1 MNKIKLLV
9 STLTLMVIASMSNIA
24 NAADTIGVAN
34 YKKIESEYNYAKKVY
49 KDLDNK
55 IVDLQ
60 QFVIDKDKEFKAIE
74 SPIQKK
80 NFEEK
85 TQKEYKAK
93 EDAIIT
99 LKAKKEDEIFNNI
112 MSATNAVAK
121 TRKIDV
127 VLDYRVIFTG
137 GIDISDDV
145 IQYLNTRPNP
155 SKK

>member
-1 MNKIKLLV
+1 
-9 STLTLMVIASMSNIA
+9 
-24 NAADTIGVAN
+24 
-34 YKKIESEYNYAKKVY
+34 
-49 KDLDNK
+49 
-55 IVDLQ
+55 
-60 QFVIDKDKEFKAIE
+60 
-74 SPIQKK
+74 
-80 NFEEK
+80 
-85 TQKEYKAK
+85 
-93 EDAIIT
+93 
-99 LKAKKEDEIFNNI
+99 

>member
-1 MNKIKLLV
+1 MKKLLIV
-9 STLTLMVIASMSNIA
+9 AVMAIFASLNINNSAEATVI
-24 NAADTIGVAN
+24 GYAN
-34 YKKIESEYNYAKKVY
+34 YKKIEQSYEYAQKTYKELDAKV
-49 KDLDNK
+49 LE
-55 IVDLQ
+55 LQ
-60 QFVIDKDKEFKAIE
+60 QFVIDKDKEFKKID
-74 SPIQKK
+74 SPVKK
-80 NFEEK
+80 KSFEEK

>member
-1 MNKIKLLV
+1 MKKLLIV
-9 STLTLMVIASMSNIA
+9 VVMAIFASLNINNSAEATVI
-24 NAADTIGVAN
+24 GYAN
-34 YKKIESEYNYAKKVY
+34 YKKIEQSYEYAQKTYKELDAKI
-49 KDLDNK
+49 LE
-55 IVDLQ
+55 LQ
-60 QFVIDKDKEFKAIE
+60 QFVIDKDKEFKKID
-74 SPIQKK
+74 SPVKK
-80 NFEEK
+80 KSFEEK

-93 EDAIIT
+93 EDAIVT

>member
-1 MNKIKLLV
+1 MKKLLIV
-9 STLTLMVIASMSNIA
+9 VVMAIFASLNINNSAEATVI
-24 NAADTIGVAN
+24 GYAN
-34 YKKIESEYNYAKKVY
+34 YKKIEQSYEYAQKTYKQIDAKV
-49 KDLDNK
+49 LE
-55 IVDLQ
+55 LQ
-60 QFVIDKDKEFKAIE
+60 QFVIDKDKEFKAID
-74 SPIQKK
+74 SPVKK
-80 NFEEK
+80 KSFEEK

-93 EDAIIT
+93 EDAIVT

>member
-1 MNKIKLLV
+1 MKKLFIVAIMAIFACLNINN
-9 STLTLMVIASMSNIA
+9 SAEATVIGYAK
-24 NAADTIGVAN
+24 
-34 YKKIESEYNYAKKVY
+34 YKKIEQSYEYAQKTYKELDAKI
-49 KDLDNK
+49 LE
-55 IVDLQ
+55 LQ
-60 QFVIDKDKEFKAIE
+60 QFVIDKDKEFKQID
-74 SPIQKK
+74 SPVKK
-80 NFEEK
+80 KSFEEK
-85 TQKEYKAK
+85 TQKEYKVK